1 MDISKEKALDILEFI
16 IDSGEFD
23 LSLFKFYSKVNSA
36 VQKFYERYGKIL
48 KYINISD
55 STQIDFTY
63 HLVLENIDLI
73 ENKTLSVDNII
84 VPKLQKF
91 VMEYTV
97 VVNKTDAE
105 YWRDTFN
112 GYSEKSIFYDE
123 ESGNW
128 YPTDGELVD
137 SETTDYGIADW
148 WFDSVVPY
156 KKEFDNVNES
166 KISNQDKVE
175 KLIKMKKIIE
185 NKIKELS

>member
-1 MDISKEKALDILEFI
+1 MDISKEKALDIIEFL
-16 IDSGEFD
+16 IDSEELNL
-23 LSLFKFYSKVNSA
+23 LSFKLSSKTNSA
-36 VQKFYERYGKIL
+36 VQKFDERYGKIL
-48 KYINISD
+48 KYINISN
-55 STQIDFTY
+55 STEIDFTY

-105 YWRDTFN
+105 YWRDTFD
-112 GYSEKSIFYDE
+112 GYSEKSIYYSE
-123 ESGNW
+123 ENGDW
-128 YPTDGELVD
+128 YPTDGEFID
-137 SETTDYGIADW
+137 SETRDSEIADW
-148 WFDSVVPY
+148 WYDSVVPY

>member
-36 VQKFYERYGKIL
+36 VQKFDEHYGKLL
-48 KYINISD
+48 KYVNISD
-55 STQIDFTY
+55 SDEIDFVF

-73 ENKTLSVDNII
+73 ENNTLSIDNIVI
-84 VPKLQKF
+84 PTLQKF

-97 VVNKTDAE
+97 VVNKTDGE
-105 YWRDTFN
+105 YWRDTFD
-112 GYSEKSIFYDE
+112 GYSEKSIYYSE
-123 ESGNW
+123 ENGDWHPS
-128 YPTDGELVD
+128 DGDFVD
-137 SETTDYGIADW
+137 SETRDSEIVDW
-148 WFDSVVPY
+148 WYDSVVPY
-156 KKEFDNVNES
+156 KKELDNVNES
-166 KISNQDKVE
+166 KMSNQDKVE